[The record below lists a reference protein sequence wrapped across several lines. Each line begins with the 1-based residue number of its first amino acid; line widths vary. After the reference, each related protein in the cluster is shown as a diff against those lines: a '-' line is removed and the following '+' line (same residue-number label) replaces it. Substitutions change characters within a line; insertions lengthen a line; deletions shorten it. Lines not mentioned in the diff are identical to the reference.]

1 MKEAYDKHNLFYR
14 ENDWKKK
21 LHERVATVT
30 KYQNTVTGSIF
41 SYIPYLFILFVSFG
55 KYSVVGRQ
63 MTTTGLIL
71 TIYLAWELK
80 SPAPSTDRENNAVR
94 LIDTI

>member
-1 MKEAYDKHNLFYR
+1 MTLQSKYILKREDVKDAFKVATTQELKEAYDKHNLFYR

-55 KYSVVGRQ
+55 KYSVVGR
-63 MTTTGLIL
+63 
-71 TIYLAWELK
+71 
-80 SPAPSTDRENNAVR
+80 
-94 LIDTI
+94 